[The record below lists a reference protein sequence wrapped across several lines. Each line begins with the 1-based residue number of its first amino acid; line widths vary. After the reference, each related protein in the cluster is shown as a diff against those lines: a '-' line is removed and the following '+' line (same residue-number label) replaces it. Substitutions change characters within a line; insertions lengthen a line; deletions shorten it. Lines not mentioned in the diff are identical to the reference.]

1 MKPLP
6 PDTVRL
12 LSSAQVITSVGNV
25 VKELLENSVDAGAT
39 SLEIKME
46 NLGRIEVR
54 DNGRGIKAGDTA
66 IMAMP
71 HYTSTISYHDNLERL
86 ETYGF
91 RGEALG
97 SICAVAE

>member
-39 SLEIKME
+39 SLDIKMVSS
-46 NLGRIEVR
+46 NRSCHVHEVLWF
-54 DNGRGIKAGDTA
+54 
-66 IMAMP
+66 P
-71 HYTSTISYHDNLERL
+71 TSFGPRS
-86 ETYGF
+86 
-91 RGEALG
+91 
-97 SICAVAE
+97 